1 MHLNTCIP
9 TLPLLLCL
17 QATRETCR
25 KEVEQSVKRFTD
37 FIIEKQPWIS
47 CSRQMNHRKRY
58 TEKKRNRKRYTV
70 KEQRNRNRAG
80 HWQENSPD
88 RMFVL
93 NVPPR
98 EYHVRAEVYCAFEL
112 WRTSAR
118 THTQTQSARKAFIMQ
133 QPIKSSTKTVNHCH
147 KSASSQHQHI
157 PSTTKVT
164 RQLKPPIH
172 PLLFTQRCE
181 NCRHPSQ
188 HAINRTDNGEWLNV
202 PKHRRHVSD

>member
-1 MHLNTCIP
+1 M
-9 TLPLLLCL
+9 
-17 QATRETCR
+17 ATRNRFEMIRPLISGGCRSASRCTQQSFPLRTCTWKPVSPLSPFSFANR
-25 KEVEQSVKRFTD
+25 RQEKRA
-37 FIIEKQPWIS
+37 EKKSNKALNVSPISSLKNNCEYHALDKWITEKD
-47 CSRQMNHRKRY
+47 RQ
-58 TEKKRNRKRYTV
+58 KKRNRKRYTV

-133 QPIKSSTKTVNHCH
+133 QPIKSSTKKLLIIAT
-147 KSASSQHQHI
+147 SQPQAS
-157 PSTTKVT
+157 
-164 RQLKPPIH
+164 
-172 PLLFTQRCE
+172 
-181 NCRHPSQ
+181 
-188 HAINRTDNGEWLNV
+188 INTF
-202 PKHRRHVSD
+202 PQQQK